1 MLKSK
6 KRYRKAL
13 LLQAAE
19 QGKAGEEHSTGRKF
33 LPVPVEDLPVGLPH
47 VDLWRFAAETLI
59 RPT

>member
-19 QGKAGEEHSTGRKF
+19 QGKAGEDT
-33 LPVPVEDLPVGLPH
+33 VP
-47 VDLWRFAAETLI
+47 RYM
-59 RPT
+59 